1 MRTFKIVALSLLLVP
16 SAAAAA
22 GVSGLSAR
30 FTGKTSQ
37 GRPVLIRVVQGSVGP
52 PSGSSWSSHCG
63 NVTLSGT
70 VRFAGRLNPNGSF
83 TPPAVHSVVRS
94 GGRRLKLT
102 TTVRFTVS
110 GREVRGTF
118 TSAASVYSS
127 GAQLQGC
134 TGRRV
139 TFTARR

>member
-1 MRTFKIVALSLLLVP
+1 MRPIKIAALSLLLVP
-16 SAAAAA
+16 SVAAAA
-22 GVSGLSAR
+22 GVSGLSAT
-30 FTGKTSQ
+30 FNGKTSQ
-37 GRPVLIRVVQGSVGP
+37 GRPVVIRLVQGSVTS
-52 PSGSSWSSHCG
+52 PSRLSWSSQCG

-70 VRFAGRLNPNGSF
+70 ARPAGRLNPDGSF
-83 TPPAVHSVVRS
+83 TPPAVHSVVTS

-110 GREVRGTF
+110 GREARGTL

-139 TFTARR
+139 TFTAR